1 MPKILKVIVNRYAHI
16 DHLGRP
22 AAAVILDVPGAPAGR
37 PRYVGATFKASVV
50 TDEQRSA
57 IPNLNKPKQDS
68 WLEYVDGP
76 VDVLDGDHH
85 RMCLRTNEMFA
96 ADRATW
102 RLVFPGDK
110 EFVPGEELLSR
121 ARTEAIEEWKR
132 EHDGEEPSFVAAEAA
147 LAASKAPVVESTPA
161 PSPVVESAP
170 LALAETNP
178 TTDGAAAENG

>member
-37 PRYVGATFKASVV
+37 PRYVGATFKATVV
-50 TDEQRSA
+50 TNEQRSA

-85 RMCLRTNEMFA
+85 RMCLRTDELFA

-102 RLVFPGDK
+102 KLVFPGDK

-121 ARTEAIEEWKR
+121 ARTKAIEEWMR

-147 LAASKAPVVESTPA
+147 LAKPKNPAAAPA
-161 PSPVVESAP
+161 
-170 LALAETNP
+170 AEP
-178 TTDGAAAENG
+178 THSTDGAAAENG

>member
-1 MPKILKVIVNRYAHI
+1 MPKILKVIVNRYAHL

-37 PRYVGATFKASVV
+37 PRYVGATFKATAV
-50 TDEQRSA
+50 DEQRSA

-76 VDVLDGDHH
+76 VYVLDGDHH

-102 RLVFPGDK
+102 KLVFPGDK

-147 LAASKAPVVESTPA
+147 LAKLKSLAAAPAAESTP
-161 PSPVVESAP
+161 S
-170 LALAETNP
+170 
-178 TTDGAAAENG
+178 TDGAAAENG